1 MLFLCPIGIFFK
13 YYYADNKHIL
23 IIVEIFF
30 MFFFIY
36 NYVYMKISL
45 YFCILNIETWH
56 SWATAKD

>member
-30 MFFFIY
+30 MFFIY